1 MKFKDITH
9 KTIVNAKDRI
19 KTLEELKEEGW
30 MFDNKGDLSK
40 KLFLSVKKK
49 DLKILGESLDN
60 ITWKTGFSGEN
71 VQSKLWKEVFSVIM
85 FNRVIYCDPDIFK
98 WEKK

>member
-1 MKFKDITH
+1 MVT
-9 KTIVNAKDRI
+9 KDRI

-49 DLKILGESLDN
+49 DLKILGESLDS

-71 VQSKLWKEVFSVIM
+71 VQSKLWKEVFNVIM